1 MRSIRTKHMLLIV
14 CAIVVALGIATLIG
28 ALSIKDLGKK
38 DTDKMLDM
46 MCTTGAL
53 NLESHFDDV
62 EDSVETVAALVQH
75 SLEDMPLEQLES
87 QVERS
92 RNLFEKVAN
101 NTDGVLTYYFRI
113 DPEISKNE
121 KGFWYVNLDGEGF
134 KEHEVTDISQY
145 DTNDTSEIVWFT
157 VPKTTGK
164 GVWLPPYLTENLE
177 ARVISYNVPV
187 YWNEQ
192 FVGVIGIEI
201 DYETLADEVKNIRLF
216 DDGYAFVLGADS
228 KVIYH
233 PEIDAT
239 QIYEQETAQT
249 PDGLWS
255 DKSPVSYTFEGVEKE
270 AVWRQ
275 LSNGMRLY
283 VAVPASEINRGWQD
297 MLWKCLIA
305 SLILLVIVIIISLRF
320 TRRLTKPLQELTE
333 AAKQVDRGNYELVV
347 DYDKDDE
354 LGVLTNTFKQLIS
367 NTKEHIG
374 SLTKQDM
381 IIMSG
386 KCRTRWMNRQK
397 KWNLPLACLIVIISK
412 SSMIVMDMIRGTCM

>member
-53 NLESHFDDV
+53 NLESYFDDV

-177 ARVISYNVPV
+177 VRVISYNVPV

-216 DDGYAFVLGADS
+216 DDGYPKFRIL
-228 KVIYH
+228 
-233 PEIDAT
+233 
-239 QIYEQETAQT
+239 
-249 PDGLWS
+249 
-255 DKSPVSYTFEGVEKE
+255 
-270 AVWRQ
+270 VW
-275 LSNGMRLY
+275 
-283 VAVPASEINRGWQD
+283 
-297 MLWKCLIA
+297 C
-305 SLILLVIVIIISLRF
+305 
-320 TRRLTKPLQELTE
+320 
-333 AAKQVDRGNYELVV
+333 
-347 DYDKDDE
+347 
-354 LGVLTNTFKQLIS
+354 
-367 NTKEHIG
+367 
-374 SLTKQDM
+374 
-381 IIMSG
+381 
-386 KCRTRWMNRQK
+386 
-397 KWNLPLACLIVIISK
+397 
-412 SSMIVMDMIRGTCM
+412 

>member
-1 MRSIRTKHMLLIV
+1 MRSIRTKYMLLIV

-53 NLESHFDDV
+53 NLESYFDDV

-367 NTKEHIG
+367 NTKEHIA
-374 SLTKQDM
+374 SLNKQVFIDALT
-381 IIMSG
+381 SV
-386 KCRTRWMNRQK
+386 R
-397 KWNLPLACLIVIISK
+397 
-412 SSMIVMDMIRGTCM
+412 

>member
-1 MRSIRTKHMLLIV
+1 MRSIRTKYMLLIV

-28 ALSIKDLGKK
+28 ALSIKDLGKN

-53 NLESHFDDV
+53 NLESYFDDV

-320 TRRLTKPLQELTE
+320 TKTCRGRLP
-333 AAKQVDRGNYELVV
+333 ANHS
-347 DYDKDDE
+347 
-354 LGVLTNTFKQLIS
+354 FCWS
-367 NTKEHIG
+367 HH
-374 SLTKQDM
+374 
-381 IIMSG
+381 
-386 KCRTRWMNRQK
+386 
-397 KWNLPLACLIVIISK
+397 P
-412 SSMIVMDMIRGTCM
+412 